1 MKAYSEYRTTKHPYL
16 TASPQHWEDVAFKN
30 ITTPKSVQNN
40 TGEELLSVFLNRG
53 VVRYSETSQRQVHKP
68 SEDTSKYQLVEPTDV
83 VLNNQ
88 QAWRGSVGVSRYRGI
103 VSPAYFV
110 FALNSDINPR
120 FFDYLI
126 QDKST
131 IAQFYTAS
139 RGVGSIQRNI
149 YTPALK
155 NVVLSLPT
163 RAEQDQIE
171 RFLDWKVRDVTLF
184 IRAKRR
190 EIARLNEL
198 VNTRIKDAVLYG
210 LNPETETRDSQIE
223 WIGNIPAH
231 WEVRMLFQEATEQS
245 ISNKTVHNQNLLSLS
260 YGKIVNKDINKT
272 DGLLP
277 ASFDTYQIV
286 HDGNIIL
293 RLTDLQNDKKSLR
306 VGLAT
311 QTGII
316 TSAYTCLKPRSHVL
330 SEYLY
335 LLLHSYD
342 ICKVFYGMGGGVRQ
356 SIGYNDI
363 RRMLL
368 PLPGRDEQQVIVDYC
383 YQLREQTEQM
393 IAALKH
399 EIELVIEYRTRLVSD
414 VVTGK
419 VDVRDIEIPTFEA
432 EAEDAISDDEMDEE
446 AELEEADET
455 EGEENAGD

>member
-1 MKAYSEYRTTKHPYL
+1 M
-16 TASPQHWEDVAFKN
+16 TAHWFGN
-30 ITTPKSVQNN
+30 IPPHWNN
-40 TGEELLSVFLNRG
+40 GKVRELFFERNEKVSDADYPPLSVGYMG
-53 VVRYSETSQRQVHKP
+53 VVPQLETAAKTSNGDNRKLIRKGDFAINSRSDRKGAGGISQYDGSASLIITVLKP
-68 SEDTSKYQLVEPTDV
+68 HE
-83 VLNNQ
+83 
-88 QAWRGSVGVSRYRGI
+88 
-103 VSPAYFV
+103 
-110 FALNSDINPR
+110 DINGWY
-120 FFDYLI
+120 FHYLFR
-126 QDKST
+126 SNG
-131 IAQFYTAS
+131 FVEEYYRNG
-139 RGVGSIQRNI
+139 RGLVSDLWTTRYDEMRNI
-149 YTPALK
+149 IVPIP
-155 NVVLSLPT
+155 S
-163 RAEQDQIE
+163 RSEQDQIV
-171 RFLDWKVRDVTLF
+171 RFLDWKVRDINRF
-184 IRAKRR
+184 IRAKKK

-198 VNTRIKDAVLYG
+198 ANTRIKDAVLYG
-210 LNPETETRDSQIE
+210 LNPDTETRDSHIK

-306 VGLAT
+306 VGLVT

-330 SEYLY
+330 PEYLY

-368 PLPGRDEQQVIVDYC
+368 PLPGRDEQQAIVDYC
-383 YQLREQTEQM
+383 YLLREQTEQM

-432 EAEDAISDDEMDEE
+432 EDAITDNDMDEDAV
-446 AELEEADET
+446 LEEADET
-455 EGEENAGD
+455 EGEDNAGD